1 MLMKINKR
9 IGINS
14 RVKHNTFGTGT
25 VIRTDDRTTIVL
37 FDDGETKRFINDAF
51 STMSV
56 FEILDE
62 PLNQI
67 KIERIIVSNLFE
79 RLNYNIEIN
88 TVNNVAILSAPN
100 GCGKTTIF
108 KFLDFIFNP
117 TIRTFL
123 EIKSLPFDR
132 FVCEMSNGYRIALSR
147 SLLSSSRKLERR
159 SEEGQKCNIAVSLLG
174 SEYDL
179 CFEIYAYENKKD
191 IVTFT
196 QTVIEDQKS
205 GISHMYYDDD
215 DDDRYPTGMGTGKYK
230 RFCTRIDALIRKN
243 NCKVGL
249 DFIVANRL
257 QKTYNPEIVR
267 NMIAHGEM
275 EYQRGRAWEN
285 EKVDFLQCAND
296 EMTRNIKEWLEEY
309 NRMLEEA
316 KNKLPSMYL
325 MAIDRSNEGYE
336 KFKKRWNEY
345 HQELEKFYD
354 LGILK
359 RTEAVIG
366 AGELQE
372 AYSKKASFLI
382 TYLDAFEGTLEPLQK
397 NYLKLK
403 LFSDIFH
410 KRNEITHKTLKF
422 MPSGIEIYSDNKKI
436 DIDCL
441 SSGEKNDF
449 VMFYRLIFNTSVN
462 GIVLIDEPEIS
473 LHIEWQEDYL
483 DRLIDIC
490 QMNGLQAIVATHS
503 PNIVNGHFD
512 LFVDKR

>member
-1 MLMKINKR
+1 MKINKR

-159 SEEGQKCNIAVSLLG
+159 SEEGQKYNIAVSLLG

-257 QKTYNPEIVR
+257 QKTYNPPFYR
-267 NMIAHGEM
+267 NQLLAEAMVKFHMIDTATSGIKKVYRIQKEKFFPMPDYDLTMDNQVSVKVYGKILDERYTYILFNHPEFDLETVYLLDQVQKGNGIYLNKEAVAYLRRYNLV
-275 EYQRGRAWEN
+275 EGRVNNLYLSAE
-285 EKVDFLQCAND
+285 VAQ
-296 EMTRNIKEWLEEY
+296 TIQ
-309 NRMLEEA
+309 EEA
-316 KNKLPSMYL
+316 QYIKNKAFDDQYYRDMI
-325 MAIDRSNEGYE
+325 IDY
-336 KFKKRWNEY
+336 
-345 HQELEKFYD
+345 LEKFGKAQRKD
-354 LGILK
+354 IRKLLWDKLPAVLSDKQKERKILTLLTALK
-359 RTEAVIG
+359 RADKIETDSSNKQISNWV
-366 AGELQE
+366 L
-372 AYSKKASFLI
+372 KK
-382 TYLDAFEGTLEPLQK
+382 
-397 NYLKLK
+397 
-403 LFSDIFH
+403 
-410 KRNEITHKTLKF
+410 
-422 MPSGIEIYSDNKKI
+422 
-436 DIDCL
+436 
-441 SSGEKNDF
+441 
-449 VMFYRLIFNTSVN
+449 
-462 GIVLIDEPEIS
+462 
-473 LHIEWQEDYL
+473 
-483 DRLIDIC
+483 
-490 QMNGLQAIVATHS
+490 
-503 PNIVNGHFD
+503 
-512 LFVDKR
+512 